1 LKSILVRKLI
11 MLKIDLRSFFTTS
24 VRILVT
30 VCFCTII
37 FASNS
42 VPAFAAISSP
52 DEGTAK
58 LNEIQKR
65 TDNLT
70 KNTDDIAKQDR
81 SVPPSLKEVQSAS
94 KKGINEIQGDA
105 DKDKM
110 ISPEDAKN
118 ATTVEDSIKKAFS
131 KVKGD
136 K

>member
-1 LKSILVRKLI
+1 

-42 VPAFAAISSP
+42 VPAFAATSRS

-65 TDNLT
+65 TDDLV
-70 KNTDDIAKQDR
+70 KNTDDIAKQDP

-94 KKGINEIQGDA
+94 KKGLNGVQGDA

-118 ATTVEDSIKKAFS
+118 TTTVADSIKKTLS

>member
-1 LKSILVRKLI
+1 MKFKLVRKLI
-11 MLKIDLRSFFTTS
+11 MSKIDLRSFFTTS
-24 VRILVT
+24 IRILVT

-42 VPAFAAISSP
+42 IPAFAATSSP
-52 DEGTAK
+52 DEGTVK
-58 LNEIQKR
+58 LNEIQKK

-70 KNTDDIAKQDR
+70 KSTDDIAQQDR
-81 SVPPSLKEVQSAS
+81 SVPPSLKEVQSAA
-94 KKGINEIQGDA
+94 KKGLNGVQGDA

-118 ATTVEDSIKKAFS
+118 TSTIEDSIRKTFD
-131 KVKGD
+131 KVKSA

>member
-1 LKSILVRKLI
+1 
-11 MLKIDLRSFFTTS
+11 MLKLDLQSFLRTS
-24 VRILVT
+24 IRILVT

-42 VPAFAAISSP
+42 VPAFAVTSRP
-52 DEGTAK
+52 TEGTAK
-58 LNEIQKR
+58 LNDIQKR
-65 TDNLT
+65 TDDLT
-70 KNTDDIAKQDR
+70 KRTDDISKQDH
-81 SVPPSLKEVQSAS
+81 SVFPSLKEVQSAS
-94 KKGINEIQGDA
+94 EEGLNEIQGDA

-118 ATTVEDSIKKAFS
+118 ATTVEDSFKKAFS